1 MNCFHSSL
9 NSMAFYKAF
18 ISRSTCMF
26 MVIMG
31 PYQPIPTV
39 AYRIL
44 EY

>member
-9 NSMAFYKAF
+9 ISVTFYKAF

-31 PYQPIPTV
+31 
-39 AYRIL
+39 RINL
-44 EY
+44 FNLLRTEI